1 MQKFIITL
9 VTFFV
14 AMQLGAAT
22 YTILSQNNDTIRLYS
37 NELGESLKSLI
48 PKADSES
55 KEKYRLIEKN
65 DEGKSSLIFVEFT
78 HVLDKMFICYETDLI
93 NAGVW
98 NVKAYSFDDVYNSVR
113 RENAILLKG
122 ELLGMKIELYQRP
135 LNFKDIVSID
145 GFEFPSPIK
154 INLYETN
161 IAQGL
166 RNQKMERNKELNQ
179 LALTEDDITETRD
192 KVNECFIAYLLVSE
206 KFNSSE
212 DKTLIKGLCNNEVVM
227 SLTKKYN
234 ESQLKYLS
242 NGHDAQL
249 KVYEK
254 Y

>member
-1 MQKFIITL
+1 MQKIIITL

-48 PKADSES
+48 TKADAEPN
-55 KEKYRLIEKN
+55 ERYRLIEKN
-65 DEGKSSLIFVEFT
+65 DEGKTSLIFVEIT
-78 HVLDKMFICYETDLI
+78 HVLDKMFVCYETDLI
-93 NAGVW
+93 NAGLW
-98 NVKAYSFDDVYNSVR
+98 NVKAYGFDDVYNSVR

-122 ELLGMKIELYQRP
+122 ELVGMKIEIYQRP
-135 LNFKDIVSID
+135 LNFKDIVNID

-154 INLYETN
+154 ISLYESN

-166 RNQKMERNKELNQ
+166 RNQKMERNKELN
-179 LALTEDDITETRD
+179 LLGLTDDDIAETKD
-192 KVNECFIAYLLVSE
+192 KVNECYIANLLVSG

-242 NGHDAQL
+242 NGYNTQL
-249 KVYEK
+249 KLYEK

>member
-1 MQKFIITL
+1 MQKIIITL

-22 YTILSQNNDTIRLYS
+22 YTIVSQNNDTIRLYS

-48 PKADSES
+48 TKADLER
-55 KEKYRLIEKN
+55 KDKYRLIEKN

-93 NAGVW
+93 NAGLW

-122 ELLGMKIELYQRP
+122 ELLGMKIEIYQRP

-166 RNQKMERNKELNQ
+166 RSQKIERNKELNQ
-179 LALTEDDITETRD
+179 LGLTEYDITETRD
-192 KVNECFIAYLLVSE
+192 KVNECFIAYLLVSG
-206 KFNSSE
+206 KFNSAE
-212 DKTLIKGLCNNEVVM
+212 DKTIIKGLCNNEVVM

-234 ESQLKYLS
+234 
-242 NGHDAQL
+242 DAQL
-249 KVYEK
+249 KFLSNGYDTQLKRYEK